1 MQKRQFGRTG
11 LEVSVLGFGSTVIG
25 INKPSQSIVD
35 RLLNTAL
42 DCGSN
47 VIDTAEC
54 YGSEDMIG
62 QAISHRRAECLLFTK
77 CGHSHDSGF
86 DLESWT
92 PHLLEMT
99 IDQSLRRLRT
109 DYLDL
114 LQLHTCTEDILRQG
128 EVISVLQ
135 KARDAG
141 KTRLIGYSGDSA
153 AALYA
158 VQCGAFDALQISVS
172 IADQEAI
179 NLILPLAEQQGMGV
193 IAKRPVANTVWRRS
207 ERPGYAEGVYWDRI
221 KKLNYSF
228 LQSGDEA
235 DRMATALRFTLNV
248 PGVHTAIVGTQKLE
262 HWKANLE
269 ATEESNL
276 SDSDYQAIRN
286 RWEECAAPDWIGQ
299 G

>member
-1 MQKRQFGRTG
+1 MQKKQFGRTG

-25 INKPSQSIVD
+25 FNQTSQSIVD
-35 RLLNTAL
+35 RLLNAAL

-54 YGSEDMIG
+54 YGSEDLIG
-62 QAISHRRAECLLFTK
+62 NAISDRRQQCFLFTK
-77 CGHSHDSGF
+77 CGHNHGSGF
-86 DLESWT
+86 DLENWT
-92 PHLLEMT
+92 PRLLEFS
-99 IDQSLRRLRT
+99 IDSSLRRLRT

-114 LQLHTCTEDILRQG
+114 IQLHTCTEDVLRQG

-141 KTRLIGYSGDSA
+141 KARLIGYSGDSA

-158 VQCGAFDALQISVS
+158 VQCGAFDALQISVNV
-172 IADQEAI
+172 ADQEAI
-179 NLILPLAEQQGMGV
+179 NFVLPLAEQQGMGV
-193 IAKRPVANTVWRRS
+193 IAKRPLANVVWRRN
-207 ERPGYAEGVYWDRI
+207 ERPDYVEGIYWDRLQ
-221 KKLNYSF
+221 KLNYNF
-228 LQSGDEA
+228 LQSGDET
-235 DRMATALRFTLNV
+235 DKIETALRFTLSV

-262 HWKANLE
+262 HWQANLAAIE
-269 ATEESNL
+269 ANNL
-276 SDSDYQAIRN
+276 SENDYQAIRK